1 MEANRHHIFGVQTQ
15 LPELI
20 NICQALPFIDAR
32 RLVVIEGLL
41 ASLERRSKRG
51 RYLENGNRQPSNL
64 LSRWEGLALAIPKM
78 PESTLLV
85 FLDGPLSDRNPLLQR
100 LRTVSKVQ
108 NLLSPNGEP
117 LARWI
122 KTSAQQRG
130 ASISPA
136 AIRCLADHVGN
147 NLWTLDREIEKLAL
161 YTAER
166 CIDENDVKELVSKV
180 REANIFS
187 AVDAILDGKPDAAFR
202 LLHQLRQD
210 GREATSIIALIGRQL
225 RLMALARDLYERGV
239 PQRDWGSRLGIAS
252 QFALRKT
259 IEQSRRYSW
268 IDLNLRFQQ
277 LLETD
282 LSLKQGRVEPDLA
295 LEIMVGDLALRIG

>member
-1 MEANRHHIFGVQTQ
+1 MDKNFG
-15 LPELI
+15 
-20 NICQALPFIDAR
+20 AA
-32 RLVVIEGLL
+32 
-41 ASLERRSKRG
+41 K
-51 RYLENGNRQPSNL
+51 
-64 LSRWEGLALAIPKM
+64 
-78 PESTLLV
+78 
-85 FLDGPLSDRNPLLQR
+85 
-100 LRTVSKVQ
+100 
-108 NLLSPNGEP
+108 
-117 LARWI
+117 
-122 KTSAQQRG
+122 G

-252 QFALRKT
+252 RFALRKT